1 MAWAQRG
8 GRSYYYRSVRE
19 GGRVKTEYVG
29 GGEVATLLAELD
41 AIKRAERAEEA
52 EERRAEEERN
62 AEEERLL
69 TEFCDLAEDVARV
82 ALMVSG
88 YRRHKRGEWRK
99 KRGSH
104 RQVSED
110 DPGLA
115 EFSGGNPRTPGPGRE
130 G

>member
-29 GGEVATLLAELD
+29 AGEGATLLAELD
-41 AIKRAERAEEA
+41 ALTRAERAEEA
-52 EERRAEEERN
+52 EERRAEKERY

-69 TEFCDLAEDVARV
+69 TEFCDLAEDVAR
-82 ALMVSG
+82 AAMMVSG

-99 KRGSH
+99 KRGH
-104 RQVSED
+104 PRKASED
-110 DPGLA
+110 GSDFAL
-115 EFSGGNPRTPGPGRE
+115 FSGGDPRTPESGRE